1 MENIHNQTKDKI
13 SDIMFIISK
22 MNTIMKILDEFIY
35 EKDTYYKTDI
45 ENIIDILK
53 ENFNNLQSEF
63 IKLEQNFEMN

>member
-63 IKLEQNFEMN
+63 IDLEKNFEAN

>member
-1 MENIHNQTKDKI
+1 MENIHNKTKDKI

-63 IKLEQNFEMN
+63 IDLEKIFEAN